1 MKQSRLLA
9 MVLSVLLLLS
19 TTACDIIQFND
30 GVVTVNVGISES
42 TVNSIIDRTL
52 ASGQD
57 TGNDFLFQQI
67 TGVDLIEPNTVRVF
81 GNFDQNGAPV
91 VGSYDL
97 TVATTDG
104 RLQMQVARV
113 DVPGVGVDDP
123 RVQAANSALARAFQ
137 QQAQGEADGRFT
149 SVQVIDGEL
158 RFSIE
163 APLNLQP

>member
-9 MVLSVLLLLS
+9 LVLGVFLLVG
-19 TTACDIIQFND
+19 TTACDIIQVND

-42 TVNSIIDRTL
+42 TVNAIIDRTL
-52 ASGQD
+52 ATGQE
-57 TGNDFLFQQI
+57 TESDFLFQQI
-67 TGVDLIEPNTVRVF
+67 TGVDLIEPDTVRVF
-81 GNFDQNGAPV
+81 GNFDENGSPV

-97 TVATTDG
+97 TVASADG

-137 QQAQGEADGRFT
+137 QQAQSESDGRFT
-149 SVQVIDGEL
+149 SVQVADGEL
-158 RFSIE
+158 RFTIE
-163 APLNLQP
+163 APLNR